1 MHSQAKT
8 IDLCNNPK
16 TKEPKLQAA
25 RRILPEWE
33 GLDRLQA
40 EATLKAEA
48 ALGLG
53 GEATTAGGSAG
64 EASAAGEGRLIHE
77 DEEADVEVSP
87 EIEGAES
94 RDEHDE
100 L

>member
-1 MHSQAKT
+1 MIPHGPSSQAKT

-33 GLDRLQA
+33 GLDRMQA
-40 EATLKAEA
+40 EATG
-48 ALGLG
+48 GLG
-53 GEATTAGGSAG
+53 GGEAG
-64 EASAAGEGRLIHE
+64 EVAAENVAVGGPSAAVKGAGK
-77 DEEADVEVSP
+77 EE
-87 EIEGAES
+87 
-94 RDEHDE
+94 

>member
-1 MHSQAKT
+1 MSPLPQAKT

-33 GLDRLQA
+33 GLDRMQA
-40 EATLKAEA
+40 EATGGAGGGGDGDSA
-48 ALGLG
+48 ALPGAGVGAGRTAEG
-53 GEATTAGGSAG
+53 GKSEGGKA
-64 EASAAGEGRLIHE
+64 
-77 DEEADVEVSP
+77 
-87 EIEGAES
+87 
-94 RDEHDE
+94 HDE

>member
-1 MHSQAKT
+1 MIFRLKNGPVSPQAKT

-33 GLDRLQA
+33 GLDKEQA
-40 EATLKAEA
+40 EATAMVEQL
-48 ALGLG
+48 LL
-53 GEATTAGGSAG
+53 
-64 EASAAGEGRLIHE
+64 SAAGEGLDRAAAASC
-77 DEEADVEVSP
+77 DNVGS
-87 EIEGAES
+87 S
-94 RDEHDE
+94 NCKKDE